1 MKPFAFKSYSN
12 GDIKIRY
19 SESISDDEYMKTAYS
34 FLNKLMKEVAR
45 LTMKCFRPDIEADN
59 LPYMHTEIRWDSVVL
74 PALSK
79 ICDGLVLTEL
89 PVDRKES
96 KTDEN
101 VRRGRIDYWC
111 VYGGYSFVIE
121 MKGSRA
127 LFMGNRVIARESS
140 VIERWNTMI
149 GQLNDIKEICHD
161 MDEHTRGVI
170 RLGLHFISSVAYV
183 KPTEE
188 IIRDYRRGIYNRLND
203 ISTDIAKRH
212 GNKADYTPSYAAAW
226 LIPDDMITYWENW
239 EEVYPGVMLFAK
251 VFKDIKH
258 KNHI

>member
-1 MKPFAFKSYSN
+1 MKPFEFKSYSN

-19 SESISDDEYMKTAYS
+19 SEPISDDEYMKTAYS

-59 LPYMHTEIRWDSVVL
+59 LPYMHTEMRWDSVVL

-96 KTDEN
+96 KADEN
-101 VRRGRIDYWC
+101 VHKGRIDYWC

-127 LFMGNRVIARESS
+127 LFIGNRVIARESS
-140 VIERWNTMI
+140 VIERWGTMI
-149 GQLNDIKEICHD
+149 KQLNGVKEICRD
-161 MDEHTRGVI
+161 MDEHTKGVI
-170 RLGLHFISSVAYV
+170 ELTPAGERQCLTIS
-183 KPTEE
+183 
-188 IIRDYRRGIYNRLND
+188 
-203 ISTDIAKRH
+203 
-212 GNKADYTPSYAAAW
+212 
-226 LIPDDMITYWENW
+226 
-239 EEVYPGVMLFAK
+239 F
-251 VFKDIKH
+251 
-258 KNHI
+258 